1 MTTDPTVAVAP
12 PTDTI
17 PAPLT
22 LQQRHEKAALAL
34 AMVRELQRDATAHGG
49 FVTFRDGRW
58 FGALEAAFTAC
69 NTAACYAEYA
79 VTLAQ
84 VEARA

>member
-22 LQQRHEKAALAL
+22 LQQRHEKAAAALAL
-34 AMVRELQRDATAHGG
+34 VRELQDDTTRNGDFA
-49 FVTFRDGRW
+49 TFRGGRW
-58 FGALEAAFTAC
+58 YGALEAAFTAC
-69 NTAACYAEYA
+69 HSAAYYAEYA
-79 VTLAQ
+79 VTMAQ